1 MNRPTHLPAV
11 SAVPGCDPSEPID
24 VRRIRLVQAAG
35 TSAVV
40 SEFRA
45 ADQVLARWIGCE
57 RGRAARREF
66 TFEITFV
73 DGYTFCGCYEF
84 WRSARRQPSLT
95 RFVRAMFT
103 ALAAPP
109 AGAAPVDLS
118 RYAIDAN

>member
-1 MNRPTHLPAV
+1 MN
-11 SAVPGCDPSEPID
+11 PSTQSPPCTAHFEPIE
-24 VRRIRLVQAAG
+24 VRRIRLMQAAG

-66 TFEITFV
+66 SFEITFT

-95 RFVRAMFT
+95 RFVRAMFMD
-103 ALAAPP
+103 LAAPP
-109 AGAAPVDLS
+109 AGVAPVDLS
-118 RYAIDAN
+118 RYAIETT